1 MALYV
6 AFAALAFA
14 VYGPALRGEFLSDDV
29 GYLVTNPYLHEL
41 TLENLRVILDPWGEA
56 ARYTAN
62 YAPVHLLAIALA
74 WSVFGAGTL
83 GHHVV
88 NLLAHA
94 LASLLLVP
102 LFLRAG
108 LSRTVALFGALVFL
122 LHPANVE
129 VGAWI
134 SQLKTILCLALGTG
148 AILLHP
154 RRPAAAASLFVL
166 ALLAKASAAFA
177 LPVAAFFAWRRARPP
192 ETEPPRWGWLAV
204 WAIGLALYASPQL
217 FAFEQLGESPRQLGA
232 NTFESLRTVFAIVAR
247 YVAMAATSYGTAA
260 FHHPP
265 PAHSVFDPWWLA
277 GLALVLALTLR
288 LAWTVFRGR
297 EEAGFWIWTA
307 AAYAPVCQIF
317 PFLYPMADRYL
328 YAVLPGLIGAT
339 CLAAGGLAA
348 AGALSTVVRRQTL
361 NRVGFGLAC
370 ALLLLFA
377 VRSHER
383 AAVFRS
389 NTTLMLD
396 SARRYPDGLSASL
409 LRARRAA
416 QSGDAAGAATALQR
430 AADLGF
436 DSFFALENEPALQ
449 GVRQD
454 PRVRAA
460 IGEIA
465 GHWIEVARSRG
476 YSTPHELQLWAQAHS
491 LRGEWAEAI
500 AVLERTLAQPGAPEP
515 ELRRALAEARRQLA
529 RQGGAAPP
537 DLPRDSGGAGAARPD
552 SAR

>member
-1 MALYV
+1 VGPHPRTLPASHLVALYV
-6 AFAALAFA
+6 AFVALAFA

-29 GYLVTNPYLHEL
+29 GYLVTNPYVHEL
-41 TLENLRVILDPWGEA
+41 TVENLRVILDPWGEA

-62 YAPVHLLAIALA
+62 YAPVHLAAIALA
-74 WSVFGAGTL
+74 WSVVGGGTL

-88 NLLAHA
+88 NVLAHA

-108 LSRTVALFGALVFL
+108 LSRTVALFGALFFL

-154 RRPAAAASLFVL
+154 RRPATAASLFVL

-177 LPVAAFFAWRRARPP
+177 LPVAAFLAWRRARPP
-192 ETEPPRWGWLAV
+192 EAEPPRWGWLAV

-217 FAFEQLGESPRQLGA
+217 FAFGQLGESPRQLGA
-232 NTFESLRTVFAIVAR
+232 DTFESLRTVFAIVAR
-247 YVAMAATSYGTAA
+247 YLAMAATSYGTAA

-265 PAHSVFDPWWLA
+265 AAHSILDPWWLA
-277 GLALVLALTLR
+277 GLALSLAFTFR
-288 LAWTVFRGR
+288 LAWTAFQGR

-328 YAVLPGLIGAT
+328 YVLLPGLIGAT

-348 AGALSTVVRRQTL
+348 SGAFSTVARRQTL
-361 NRVGFGLAC
+361 HRVGFGLAC
-370 ALLLLFA
+370 SLLVLFA

-383 AAVFRS
+383 AAIFRS

-416 QSGDAAGAATALQR
+416 QSGDAAGAAEALKR

-436 DSFFALENEPALQ
+436 DSFFALDNEPALQ

-460 IGEIA
+460 VGNMAGRWIEIA
-465 GHWIEVARSRG
+465 RRRG
-476 YSTPHELQLWAQAHS
+476 YSTPHELQLWAQAHA

-500 AVLERTLAQPGAPEP
+500 AVLERALAQPGAPEP

-529 RQGGAAPP
+529 TQGGTSPP
-537 DLPRDSGGAGAARPD
+537 
-552 SAR
+552 